1 MQIRSMETNML
12 MTTNVSRRIFIL
24 TIFFFLPCFSNNK
37 LLQSLKW
44 REELEVEK
52 LRDWE
57 PPEVFQ
63 KYYPC
68 GISGFDKEGSPG
80 MRTKPVSSN
89 TIILITHHLKT
100 LVLSH
105 KIVTTLMES
114 NSCKYHTHQVN
125 PLKTMINLNYISR
138 FTLYPAVNTL

>member
-1 MQIRSMETNML
+1 MEITFKETNML
-12 MTTNVSRRIFIL
+12 MKTNISRIFVVR
-24 TIFFFLPCFSNNK
+24 IFFFLPCFSHNI

-44 REELEVEK
+44 REQWEVEK

-63 KYYPC
+63 KYYPY

-89 TIILITHHLKT
+89 TIILITHHLET

-105 KIVTTLMES
+105 KIVTTHLFLLW
-114 NSCKYHTHQVN
+114 NQTHGNTKQIK
-125 PLKTMINLNYISR
+125 L
-138 FTLYPAVNTL
+138 TL